1 MQESPKG
8 GPKLGSLVCYMAQEY
23 SEEKNGKKMEETQ
36 VMAKEELE
44 EIDLGIDP

>member
-1 MQESPKG
+1 MVLEDSK
-8 GPKLGSLVCYMAQEY
+8 
-23 SEEKNGKKMEETQ
+23 EKNDKKVDERTAVREETQ

>member
-1 MQESPKG
+1 
-8 GPKLGSLVCYMAQEY
+8 MAQEY